1 MREQQR
7 SGGRKDL
14 WKPGTVA
21 QPSKPECGRRS
32 RTTTEYSRMRG
43 KERMKR
49 LMVAA
54 ALAGTGL
61 AACAEPAGITNEV
74 AELPPVVVYASRME
88 SPAESMPA
96 AVQIFDA
103 KQIESSGARDLPELL
118 KKKAGIDIHSMNGN
132 PILTSIAMRGFGDNA
147 FGRVKVVL
155 DGEELNN
162 VDMNTPNLTRIPL
175 GSVERV
181 EVIHGPSPV
190 LYGDGAIAGVVN
202 VVTDTHD
209 YEKKTKITGKAGSQY
224 TFGANV
230 QTKGGFEDEG
240 VLYNASYDYLRSDG
254 YRDRSAYDMHTVNA
268 GLRKNFDNGST
279 VGLKANYQ
287 NAFYELPG
295 ALTYKQWKHGRKTA
309 QNHDDWSRIWSYGL
323 GFDSNLNIAD
333 GQWLRLDGGFSH
345 QYRHAR
351 YASTKSDMEYD
362 AYCFHLSPRYVNDND
377 LFGFGNKFTIGADF
391 RFDRYEEDHPRYFG
405 NPVKRHFNRDR
416 YAVFA
421 QEEFRIIDELSIVA
435 GVRMERIGN
444 RWAHYSGLRE
454 NRSHDL
460 MGDFELG
467 IVYRPIEGLKTYA
480 KGTRFHRSAFCD
492 ELSFTQDGKFL
503 DPETGYSLD
512 IGAEWEFLDE
522 FKFDINGYGMIMED
536 EIFYNPYVSQGD
548 YGWNGYNCNSPAK
561 TRRIGMDTGLSWLRD
576 KVAEASIRYGLVHAD
591 FGSGKYH
598 GCDVPFVPSHR
609 IRLEGGFWLFDD
621 LEIKAGYT
629 FVSRQY
635 LSGDYANTGDRL
647 PSYSLF
653 DIGLYYAP
661 SWAEGW
667 KASFTMDNILDRNYC
682 DYAIYSDWGNS
693 YYPACGRSFMFTLS
707 YEF

>member
-14 WKPGTVA
+14 WKPGAVA

-32 RTTTEYSRMRG
+32 KTTTEYSRMRG

-74 AELPPVVVYASRME
+74 AELPPIVVYASRME

-268 GLRKNFDNGST
+268 GIRKNFENGST
-279 VGLKANYQ
+279 VGFKANYQ

-295 ALTYKQWKHGRKTA
+295 SLTYDQWKRGRRSA
-309 QNHDDWSRIWSYGL
+309 NNRDDWTRLWSYGFGL
-323 GFDSNLNIAD
+323 DSKVKLAED
-333 GQWLRLDGGFSH
+333 QWLYLDGSFSH
-345 QYRHAR
+345 QYRHAKM
-351 YASTKSDMEYD
+351 AAWGTDTEYD
-362 AYCFHLSPRYVNDND
+362 YYSCALSPRYVNEKDV
-377 LFGFGNKFTIGADF
+377 FGFGNKFTAGFDF
-391 RFDRYEEDHPRYFG
+391 RFDGYKVSPKGGDSY
-405 NPVKRHFNRDR
+405 HFDRDR
-416 YAVFA
+416 YAAFLQDEFA
-421 QEEFRIIDELSIVA
+421 ITETLALTAGARI
-435 GVRMERIGN
+435 ERIGN
-444 RWAHYSGLRE
+444 RWADYPGLAQS
-454 NRSHDL
+454 RSHDL
-460 MGDFELG
+460 MGDYELG
-467 IVYRPIEGLKTYA
+467 VVFRPIEGLKTYV

-492 ELSFTQDGKFL
+492 ELSYTQDGEFL
-503 DPETGYSLD
+503 EPETGWSLD
-512 IGAEWEFLDE
+512 VGAEWAFLDE
-522 FKFDINGYGMIMED
+522 FKFNVNGYGMLMED
-536 EIFYNPYVSQGD
+536 EIFFDPVLAPY
-548 YGWNGYNCNSPAK
+548 GYNCNSPAK
-561 TRRIGMDTGLSWLRD
+561 TRRIGMDTGLSWMRD
-576 KVAEASIRYGLVHAD
+576 KFAEASVRYGLVKAD
-591 FGSGKYH
+591 FASGTYH
-598 GCDVPFVPSHR
+598 GCDVPFVPNHR
-609 IRLEGGFWLFDD
+609 IRAEAGFWLFDD
-621 LEIKAGYT
+621 LEIKGGYT
-629 FVSRQY
+629 FVGRQY
-635 LSGDYANTGDRL
+635 VSGDFANTSDRL
-647 PSYSLF
+647 ASYSLF
-653 DIGLYYAP
+653 DVGLYYAP

-667 KASFTMDNILDRNYC
+667 KASFVVDNLLDRDYC
-682 DYAIYSDWGNS
+682 DYAGVGY